1 MWLSAAKCVMVTVG
15 NLSTRA
21 LSDTKCKLFGVD
33 VVRLMHEASFETPEI
48 RFRGPGGFV
57 LDDYSG
63 LD

>member
-1 MWLSAAKCVMVTVG
+1 MVTVG